1 MQHHK
6 PIRVLYF
13 NGPSSVGKTTVVRIL
28 QNLLLPTPYLRIGVD
43 QIIDDMMPS
52 AMNDWRVNIVHKDS
66 EIVQG
71 FYCNFMHDTDG
82 ATMHIVKAG
91 PFAIKLLA
99 LFRDLVLTTLS
110 KGYNVIIDD
119 VAEHG
124 VVDVDLWRNAL
135 KDYSVIWIGLT
146 AALDVL
152 EERER
157 TRGNRAPG
165 TSRAQ
170 LKTVHQG
177 VDYDLFFDTS
187 KESAT
192 DIARAIRAVIL
203 QTDAKK
209 TAGSL

>member
-13 NGPSSVGKTTVVRIL
+13 NGPSSVGKTTIIRVL

-52 AMNDWRVNIVHKDS
+52 AMNDWRVNIVHEEPNS
-66 EIVQG
+66 IQG
-71 FYCNFMHDTDG
+71 FYCNVMHDTDG
-82 ATMHIVKAG
+82 ATMHIIKAG
-91 PFAIKLLA
+91 PFAIKLLD
-99 LFRDLVLTTLS
+99 LFRDLALTTLS

-124 VVDVDLWRNAL
+124 AVDVDLWRDAL
-135 KDYSVIWIGLT
+135 KDYSVLWIGLT

-170 LKTVHQG
+170 LKTVHEG
-177 VDYDLFFDTS
+177 VTYDLFFDTS

-192 DIARAIRAVIL
+192 DIAHAIRAVIL
-203 QTDAKK
+203 QTDAKNPV
-209 TAGSL
+209 GSL